1 MEKSVMKI
9 LHVSPECAP
18 LAKKGGLGDVAYA
31 LPKALR
37 KNGVDAR
44 VLIPAWPGVLDAA
57 RDLGALR
64 SRPFATI
71 SAALD
76 WRVLSAKLWRAT
88 IDELPIYILENDRL
102 FSNTDIY
109 PEETNAES
117 AEPMI
122 FLSYAAFE
130 LADAAH
136 WKPLILHAHD
146 WPAAMIPSALR
157 HHRHYSSMAGDYD
170 TVYTIHNMAHQ
181 GLFSPECLDGWGIK
195 PESFV
200 PMSAGSLEFYG
211 RVNLMKG
218 AIDNAEAI
226 TTVSPR
232 YSWDI
237 QTKEGGFGLDGVM
250 SENKRKLRG
259 ILNGIDCDVWN
270 PKRDRLLPANFDASE
285 LEGKK
290 ICRAAVMQRFAW
302 EDDGR
307 PLLVFVGRLTEQK
320 GVDIM
325 LGALSELPKES
336 VYVLIIGSGS
346 EYYGG
351 RVAEFAAA
359 HAENVRTVTGFSEE
373 KAHLAYAAGD
383 LLLMPSLFE
392 PCGLSQLIALASG
405 TIPVARA
412 PGGLCDTVIDA
423 DGTEDGNGFLFADY
437 SAEELRGAIRRA
449 AEAMR
454 DAARW
459 KRIIKNA
466 MSRDSS
472 WNIPAKEYAA
482 LYQEI
487 VESE

>member
-1 MEKSVMKI
+1 
-9 LHVSPECAP
+9 
-18 LAKKGGLGDVAYA
+18 
-31 LPKALR
+31 
-37 KNGVDAR
+37 
-44 VLIPAWPGVLDAA
+44 
-57 RDLGALR
+57 
-64 SRPFATI
+64 
-71 SAALD
+71 
-76 WRVLSAKLWRAT
+76 
-88 IDELPIYILENDRL
+88 
-102 FSNTDIY
+102 
-109 PEETNAES
+109 
-117 AEPMI
+117 
-122 FLSYAAFE
+122 
-130 LADAAH
+130 
-136 WKPLILHAHD
+136 
-146 WPAAMIPSALR
+146 
-157 HHRHYSSMAGDYD
+157 
-170 TVYTIHNMAHQ
+170 
-181 GLFSPECLDGWGIK
+181 
-195 PESFV
+195 
-200 PMSAGSLEFYG
+200 
-211 RVNLMKG
+211 
-218 AIDNAEAI
+218 
-226 TTVSPR
+226 
-232 YSWDI
+232 
-237 QTKEGGFGLDGVM
+237 
-250 SENKRKLRG
+250 
-259 ILNGIDCDVWN
+259 
-270 PKRDRLLPANFDASE
+270 
-285 LEGKK
+285 
-290 ICRAAVMQRFAW
+290 
-302 EDDGR
+302 
-307 PLLVFVGRLTEQK
+307 
-320 GVDIM
+320 M

-392 PCGLSQLIALASG
+392 PCGLSQLIALAYG

-412 PGGLCDTVIDA
+412 TGGLCDTVIDA